1 MVVAI
6 AGEIKA
12 REEGLKGMIVIDERG
27 NMGGEMVVVDGVE
40 RRVLVSFLAVA
51 GFDGGCG

>member
-12 REEGLKGMIVIDERG
+12 REEGLKGRVAIDEGG
-27 NMGGEMVVVDGVE
+27 NMGGAVFHEGAKRQNKE
-40 RRVLVSFLAVA
+40 REEHECDKV
-51 GFDGGCG
+51 